1 MVSVIPQLPR
11 ISENGINSMIL
22 PTSLNNYRPK
32 KKLTRIVNGLNN
44 LNNQDL
50 SRQLNSIPPQ
60 LFWTPKTNSKK
71 THNFTIPRIVVDKA
85 EDDIANSMKR
95 YSCGFTRLGENCSNS
110 LLHPSFAAS
119 AAVAANDPPALKSI
133 ILSGAVNIDQLNS
146 NGASALHEAAYDGK
160 VGCVI
165 ALLQYGADVDNEDNE
180 GWTPLH
186 AAVCGQSI
194 QCAEL
199 LIRRGA
205 NVRAKTDDG
214 LSPLA
219 IAMQQTDTEMI
230 KLLTLFSNQRRIAD
244 KPKRSYKQAKEF
256 FTPVV
261 V

>member
-11 ISENGINSMIL
+11 IKENGINSMIL
-22 PTSLNNYRPK
+22 PTNLSNFRPK
-32 KKLTRIVNGLNN
+32 KKLTRIVKGLQH
-44 LNNQDL
+44 QDIT
-50 SRQLNSIPPQ
+50 RQLSSIPPQ

-71 THNFTIPRIVVDKA
+71 THNFTIPKIVVDKA
-85 EDDIANSMKR
+85 EDEHTNTMRR
-95 YSCGFTRLGENCSNS
+95 YSCDHPRPGQNCGTK
-110 LLHPSFAAS
+110 LLHPSFVAS
-119 AAVAANDPPALKSI
+119 AAVAANDPAALQNI
-133 ILSGAVNIDQLNS
+133 ILSGSVNIDELNS

-165 ALLQYGADVDNEDNE
+165 ALLQFGADVNMEDTE

-186 AAVCGQSI
+186 AAVCGQST

-214 LSPLA
+214 LSSLA

-230 KLLTLFSNQRRIAD
+230 KLLTLFSNQRRIVD
-244 KPKRSYKQAKEF
+244 RPKRSYKQAKEF
-256 FTPVV
+256 FTPIFV
-261 V
+261 